1 MKLNTA
7 LCKLQEVVCMS
18 VKIANGVR
26 QLALKTRSFDNLDLN
41 QNYSYLDILRKWQ
54 KIRKS

>member
-1 MKLNTA
+1 MKLNA
-7 LCKLQEVVCMS
+7 GLCKLQEVVCIHA
-18 VKIANGVR
+18 KIANGVR
-26 QLALKTRSFDNLDLN
+26 RLALKTRSFDNLDLN